1 MAKKKIEREGDFSVA
16 VQKHVEHWFKL
27 AQLHTEGHEP
37 QKITV
42 TDHQG
47 RKLTGTIKNIS
58 HFACEGLDDAV
69 TLTINVDLTECN
81 N

>member
-1 MAKKKIEREGDFSVA
+1 MSKKIEREGAFSVA
-16 VQKHVEHWFKL
+16 VQKHMEHWFKL
-27 AQLHTEGHEP
+27 AHLHTEGREP

-42 TDHQG
+42 TDQLG
-47 RKLTGTIKNIS
+47 RKLTGTIKDIS
-58 HFACEGLDDAV
+58 HFACEDLDDAV